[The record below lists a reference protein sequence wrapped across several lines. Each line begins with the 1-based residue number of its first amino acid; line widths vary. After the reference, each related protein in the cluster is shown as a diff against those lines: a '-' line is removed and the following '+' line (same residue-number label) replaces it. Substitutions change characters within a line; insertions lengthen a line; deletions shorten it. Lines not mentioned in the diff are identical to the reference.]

1 MKALIIFESMFGNTR
16 SIACAIAEGLQ
27 ETYEVNVADVS
38 GRPRAYGIDL
48 LVVGGPTHAFSMSR
62 ASTREDAA
70 RKGTVRQ
77 GSAGTGLRDYFDS
90 SPVLHGI
97 PAAAFD
103 TKINKPLVPGS
114 AARRAQKELRR
125 LGCRIVLPAENFL
138 VTDTTGPLVEGE
150 RERARQWGAALAA
163 AAAEHR
169 DKV

>member
-1 MKALIIFESMFGNTR
+1 MKALIIFESMFGNTQ

-27 ETYEVNVADVS
+27 DTYEVNVADVS
-38 GRPRAYGIDL
+38 GRPRAHGIDL

-77 GSAGTGLRDYFDS
+77 GSTGPGLRDYFDS

-97 PAAAFD
+97 AAAAFD

-125 LGCRIVLPAENFL
+125 LGCSIVLPAENFL

-150 RERARQWGAALAA
+150 RERARKWGAALAA
-163 AAAEHR
+163 AAAEQRH
-169 DKV
+169 KV